1 MSPVPAADEVRV
13 HGVGGP
19 QAAKILG
26 VIDETDTE
34 VLAPPALPSPAEP
47 AEPAGDGAPAH
58 LFSDSKS
65 RVVGRIG
72 DPAVVAYEWGGL
84 TLGSLT
90 NALWVAY
97 LPLTVLNVAGWSQR
111 PGAGRG
117 NRAVAHVLCGL
128 GTLTY
133 VGWLGYVLLDLVGR
147 QWRDRLVAA
156 DLPSVLEGPV
166 RWGGLS
172 FAHLLFALALGALW
186 WANRRSGRSFEGAT
200 AGETAAS
207 WHEAEAVTDAAFFGH
222 AASYGRLRLRH
233 ELLAVAGAVAVV
245 LLGFVERHPVG
256 AAPDTSLSSIG
267 LAIVVLAAVQGVLLV
282 LLWLTCPWLGSVP
295 QAVLATIGTVLC
307 HAAFAGLG
315 ITAVERLSRWPKLEG
330 SPRPVIAGPELGF
343 ADFFF
348 VALAA
353 AVLLCAIFSAVT
365 ARRRRAIGYPPA
377 APPKLPTA
385 LVARAT
391 TFGALIALSFVGAL
405 VLLVALQLG
414 DVELGGPST
423 WWGSVIDWYEGYEA
437 AQNAAQKLG
446 GLALVGIALAF
457 VAVLRRPRDG
467 TFARILGNVWDV
479 LTFWPRRFHPF
490 AVPPYA
496 ERAVPELRL
505 VVRAS
510 REAGRTVV
518 LAGHSQGSVLS
529 FAAAAQELAAR
540 PGQGPISFLS
550 FGSPLGTLYDQAFP
564 AYFGDRTRRA
574 VAATIAGAGGRWWN
588 LYRSTDPI
596 SGPVGAGGA
605 TTGEWFDK
613 WLPDPRGVAVPNPF
627 PLPPPLERSRPPY
640 AEDGHN
646 FYLADP
652 VTRELRDRLRDPSAV
667 SAAALAGLR
676 DPNAA
681 TEL

>member
-26 VIDETDTE
+26 VLDETDTE
-34 VLAPPALPSPAEP
+34 VLAPPAVPSPAES
-47 AEPAGDGAPAH
+47 AGAGTPSR
-58 LFSDSKS
+58 LFADAKS

-72 DPAVVAYEWGGL
+72 DPTVVAYEWGGL
-84 TLGSLT
+84 TLGSLA

-166 RWGGLS
+166 RWGGLP

-207 WHEAEAVTDAAFFGH
+207 WQEADEVTDPAFFGH
-222 AASYGRLRLRH
+222 ATSYRRLRSRH
-233 ELLAVAGAVAVV
+233 ELLALAGAVVVV
-245 LLGFVERHPVG
+245 LLGFVARHPVG
-256 AAPDTSLSSIG
+256 AAPSTSLSSIG
-267 LAIVVLAAVQGVLLV
+267 LGILVLAAVQGLVLV
-282 LLWLTCPWLGSVP
+282 LLWISCPWRASVP
-295 QAVLATIGTVLC
+295 QAVLATLGTVLC

-315 ITAVERLSRWPKLEG
+315 ITAVERLSRWPELEG
-330 SPRPVIAGPELGF
+330 LPRPVIAGAELGF

-353 AVLLCAIFSAVT
+353 AVVLCALFSAVT
-365 ARRRRAIGYPPA
+365 ARRGGVPRGYPPE
-377 APPKLPTA
+377 APPKLVTA

-391 TFGALIALSFVGAL
+391 TFGSLLALSFVGAF

-414 DVELGGPST
+414 ELNLRGPAT
-423 WWGSVIDWYEGYEA
+423 WWGSVVDWYERYETA
-437 AQNAAQKLG
+437 RNAAQTLG

-457 VAVLRRPRDG
+457 VAVLRRPREG
-467 TFARILGNVWDV
+467 TVARILGNVWDV

-510 REAGRTVV
+510 RQATRPVL

-529 FAAAAQELAAR
+529 FTAVAQELAAV
-540 PGQGPISFLS
+540 PGQGPVSFLS

-564 AYFGDRTRRA
+564 AYFGDGTRRSVA
-574 VAATIAGAGGRWWN
+574 VAIAGSGGRWWN
-588 LYRSTDPI
+588 LFRSTDAI

-605 TTGEWFDK
+605 TTPEWFDK

-640 AEDGHN
+640 AENGHN

-652 VTRELRDRLRDPSAV
+652 VARELRARLRDPSPV
-667 SAAALAGLR
+667 SPEALAGL
-676 DPNAA
+676 
-681 TEL
+681 

>member
-1 MSPVPAADEVRV
+1 MGPVPPAEEVRV

-26 VIDETDTE
+26 VLDETDTE
-34 VLAPPALPSPAEP
+34 VVVAPPLPSPSV
-47 AEPAGDGAPAH
+47 GRGGAMAVH
-58 LFSDSKS
+58 LFADAKS
-65 RVVGRIG
+65 GVVRRIG
-72 DPAVVAYEWGGL
+72 EPAVVAYEWGGL
-84 TLGSLT
+84 TLGSLA

-147 QWRDRLVAA
+147 QWRDRLVAS
-156 DLPSVLEGPV
+156 DLPSALEGAI
-166 RWGGLS
+166 RWGGLP

-200 AGETAAS
+200 LGETADS
-207 WHEAEAVTDAAFFGH
+207 WHEADHVADPAFFGH
-222 AASYGRLRLRH
+222 GASYRRLRTRH
-233 ELLAVAGAVAVV
+233 ELLALAGALAVV
-245 LLGFVERHPVG
+245 ALGFVPRRLAG
-256 AAPDTSLSSIG
+256 AAPAASLSSIG
-267 LAIVVLAAVQGVLLV
+267 LGIVVLAAVQGLLLV
-282 LLWLTCPWLGSVP
+282 LVWISCPWFGSVP
-295 QAVLATIGTVLC
+295 QAVLATVGTVLC

-315 ITAVERLSRWPKLEG
+315 ITAVERLSRWPKLE
-330 SPRPVIAGPELGF
+330 PVRPVIAGAELGF

-353 AVLLCAIFSAVT
+353 AVLLCGIFSAVT
-365 ARRRRAIGYPPA
+365 ARRRRVPDGYPA
-377 APPKLPTA
+377 TARPKLLTA
-385 LVARAT
+385 LVGRAT

-405 VLLVALQLG
+405 VLLVTLQLG
-414 DVELGGPST
+414 ALELRGPST
-423 WWGSVIDWYEGYEA
+423 WWGSVVDWYEGYEA
-437 AQNAAQKLG
+437 SRNAAQQLG
-446 GLALVGIALAF
+446 GVALAGIALAL
-457 VAVLRRPRDG
+457 VAVLRRPREG
-467 TFARILGNVWDV
+467 TVARIVGNVWDV

-505 VVRAS
+505 VLRAS
-510 REAGRTVV
+510 RGPSRPVV

-529 FAAAAQELAAR
+529 FTAIAQELATGGGR
-540 PGQGPISFLS
+540 GPVSLLS
-550 FGSPLGTLYDQAFP
+550 FGSPLGTLYHQAFP
-564 AYFGDRTRRA
+564 AYFGAATRDA
-574 VAATIAGAGGRWWN
+574 VATAVAGAGGRWWN
-588 LYRSTDPI
+588 LYRSTDAI

-605 TTGEWFDK
+605 TTAEWFDK
-613 WLPDPRGVAVPNPF
+613 WLPDPRGTTVPNPV

-640 AEDGHN
+640 AENGHN

-652 VTRELRDRLRDPSAV
+652 VVREMRARLRDPSPV
-667 SAAALAGLR
+667 SAAALVQL
-676 DPNAA
+676 
-681 TEL
+681 

>member
-1 MSPVPAADEVRV
+1 MSPVPAAEELRV

-26 VIDETDTE
+26 VLDETDTE
-34 VLAPPALPSPAEP
+34 VLAPPALPPPSEP
-47 AEPAGDGAPAH
+47 IGPQAPVH
-58 LFSDSKS
+58 LFADDKS

-72 DPAVVAYEWGGL
+72 EPAVVAYEWGGL
-84 TLGSLT
+84 TLGSLA

-117 NRAVAHVLCGL
+117 SRAVAHVLCGL

-147 QWRDRLVAA
+147 QWRDRLVAS
-156 DLPSVLEGPV
+156 DLPSALEGAVRSAGLPV
-166 RWGGLS
+166 
-172 FAHLLFALALGALW
+172 AHLLFTLALGALW
-186 WANRRSGRSFEGAT
+186 WANRRSGRSFEGVTLGDT
-200 AGETAAS
+200 ARS
-207 WHEAEAVTDAAFFGH
+207 WHEAADVADPAFFGH
-222 AASYGRLRLRH
+222 AASYRRLRSRH
-233 ELLAVAGAVAVV
+233 ELLALAGAVVVV
-245 LLGFVERHPVG
+245 LLGFVPRHPAG
-256 AAPDTSLSSIG
+256 AAPYTSLSSIG
-267 LAIVVLAAVQGVLLV
+267 LGIVMLAAVQGLLLV
-282 LLWLTCPWLGSVP
+282 LLWLCCPRLVSVP

-315 ITAVERLSRWPKLEG
+315 ITAVERLSRWPKLEPF
-330 SPRPVIAGPELGF
+330 PRPVIAGAELGF

-348 VALAA
+348 VALAVA
-353 AVLLCAIFSAVT
+353 VVLCAVLAVVT
-365 ARRRRAIGYPPA
+365 ARRGGVANGYPA
-377 APPKLPTA
+377 TAPPKLVTA

-391 TFGALIALSFVGAL
+391 TFGALLALSFVAAL
-405 VLLVALQLG
+405 VVLVALQL
-414 DVELGGPST
+414 DDLDLQGPAT
-423 WWGSVIDWYEGYEA
+423 WWSSVVDWYEGYEA

-446 GLALVGIALAF
+446 GLALVGIALAV

-467 TFARILGNVWDV
+467 TVARIVGNVWDV

-510 REAGRTVV
+510 RDRSRSVV

-529 FAAAAQELAAR
+529 FTAIAQELATA
-540 PGQGPISFLS
+540 PDQGPVSFLS

-564 AYFGDRTRRA
+564 AYFGVRTRQA
-574 VAATIAGAGGRWWN
+574 VAGAVAGADGRWWN

-605 TTGEWFDK
+605 TPGEWFDK
-613 WLPDPRGVAVPNPF
+613 WLPDPRGTRVPNPV

-652 VTRELRDRLRDPSAV
+652 VAREMRARLGDRSSV
-667 SAAALAGLR
+667 SAAALAAL
-676 DPNAA
+676 
-681 TEL
+681 

>member
-1 MSPVPAADEVRV
+1 MSPVPTAEEVRV

-26 VIDETDTE
+26 VLDDTDVE
-34 VLAPPALPSPAEP
+34 VLVPPALPPPSGATGPAP
-47 AEPAGDGAPAH
+47 PVH
-58 LFSDSKS
+58 LFADAKS
-65 RVVGRIG
+65 RVVRRIG
-72 DPAVVAYEWGGL
+72 DPGVVAYEWGGL
-84 TLGSLT
+84 TLGSLA

-117 NRAVAHVLCGL
+117 NRAVVHVLCGL

-133 VGWLGYVLLDLVGR
+133 VGWLGYLLLDLVGR

-156 DLPSVLEGPV
+156 DLPSVVEGPI
-166 RWGGLS
+166 RWGGLP
-172 FAHLLFALALGALW
+172 FAHVLFALALGALW

-200 AGETAAS
+200 LGDSARS
-207 WHEAEAVTDAAFFGH
+207 WHEADDVTDPAFFGH
-222 AASYGRLRLRH
+222 AASYRRLRSRH
-233 ELLAVAGAVAVV
+233 ELLALAGAVVV
-245 LLGFVERHPVG
+245 ILLGAVTRHPAA
-256 AAPDTSLSSIG
+256 AAPDSSLSSIG
-267 LAIVVLAAVQGVLLV
+267 LGVVVLAAAQGLLLV
-282 LLWLTCPWLGSVP
+282 LLWISCPWSASVP
-295 QAVLATIGTVLC
+295 QAVLATVGTVLC

-315 ITAVERLSRWPKLEG
+315 ITAVERLSRWPKLETP
-330 SPRPVIAGPELGF
+330 SRPVIAGPELGF

-353 AVLLCAIFSAVT
+353 AVVLCAVFSAVT
-365 ARRRRAIGYPPA
+365 ARRGGDPQGYPPTA
-377 APPKLPTA
+377 RPKLLTA

-391 TFGALIALSFVGAL
+391 TFGALVALSFVGAL
-405 VLLVALQLG
+405 ALLVALQAG
-414 DVELGGPST
+414 DLELHRPST
-423 WWGSVIDWYEGYEA
+423 WWSSVVDWYEGYEVS
-437 AQNAAQKLG
+437 QNAAQKLG

-457 VAVLRRPRDG
+457 VAVLRRPRNG
-467 TFARILGNVWDV
+467 TVARILGNVWDV

-505 VVRAS
+505 VVRTFRDAS
-510 REAGRTVV
+510 RPVV

-529 FAAAAQELAAR
+529 FTAIAQELAAV
-540 PGQGPISFLS
+540 PGQGPVSFLS

-564 AYFGDRTRRA
+564 AYFGAATRQA
-574 VAATIAGAGGRWWN
+574 VAVGIAGARGRWWN
-588 LYRSTDPI
+588 LYRSTDAI
-596 SGPVGAGGA
+596 SGPTGAGRA
-605 TTGEWFDK
+605 TTAEWFDK
-613 WLPDPRGVAVPNPF
+613 WLPDPRWTTVPNPV

-652 VTRELRDRLRDPSAV
+652 VAREMRVRLRDPSPVTPAV
-667 SAAALAGLR
+667 LSAL
-676 DPNAA
+676 
-681 TEL
+681 

>member
-1 MSPVPAADEVRV
+1 MSPVPAAEEVRV

-26 VIDETDTE
+26 VLDETDTE
-34 VLAPPALPSPAEP
+34 VLVPPALPPLP
-47 AEPAGDGAPAH
+47 GPTGPTAPAH
-58 LFSDSKS
+58 LFADAKS

-72 DPAVVAYEWGGL
+72 DPDVVAYEWGGL
-84 TLGSLT
+84 TLGSLA

-97 LPLTVLNVAGWSQR
+97 LPLTVLNVAGWAQR
-111 PGAGRG
+111 PGAGRA
-117 NRAVAHVLCGL
+117 NRALAHVLCGL

-156 DLPSVLEGPV
+156 DVPALLEDAI

-172 FAHLLFALALGALW
+172 VAHLLFAVVLGALW
-186 WANRRSGRSFEGAT
+186 WANRRSGRSFEGASLGDT
-200 AGETAAS
+200 ARS
-207 WHEAEAVTDAAFFGH
+207 WHEADDVTAPAFFGH
-222 AASYGRLRLRH
+222 AASYRRLRSRH
-233 ELLAVAGAVAVV
+233 ELLALAGAAAVV
-245 LLGFVERHPVG
+245 LLGFLERHPVG
-256 AAPDTSLSSIG
+256 AAPFTSLSSIG
-267 LAIVVLAAVQGVLLV
+267 LGIVLLAAAQGLLLV
-282 LLWLTCPWLGSVP
+282 LLWLSCPWFASVP
-295 QAVLATIGTVLC
+295 QAVLATVGTVLC

-315 ITAVERLSRWPKLEG
+315 ITAVERLSRWPKLEAG
-330 SPRPVIAGPELGF
+330 PRPVVAGAELGF

-348 VALAA
+348 VALAV
-353 AVLLCAIFSAVT
+353 AVVLCLVFSVVS
-365 ARRRRAIGYPPA
+365 ARRRRGVDGYPTT
-377 APPKLPTA
+377 APPKLLTT

-391 TFGALIALSFVGAL
+391 TFGSLIALSFVGAL
-405 VLLVALQLG
+405 VALVALQL
-414 DVELGGPST
+414 DDLDLHGPST
-423 WWGSVIDWYEGYEA
+423 WWGSVVDWYEGYEA
-437 AQNAAQKLG
+437 SQNAAQELG

-467 TFARILGNVWDV
+467 TFARIVGNIWDV

-510 REAGRTVV
+510 RDASRPVV

-529 FAAAAQELAAR
+529 FTAVAQELVAE
-540 PGQGPISFLS
+540 PGRGPVSFLS

-564 AYFGDRTRRA
+564 AYFGASRRRALAAA
-574 VAATIAGAGGRWWN
+574 VAAAGGRWWN

-596 SGPVGAGGA
+596 SGPVGDGDARTA
-605 TTGEWFDK
+605 EWFDK
-613 WLPDPRGVAVPNPF
+613 WLPDPRGLTVPNPV

-640 AEDGHN
+640 GEDGHN

-652 VTRELRDRLRDPSAV
+652 VARELRVQLRDASPV
-667 SAAALAGLR
+667 SPEVLA
-676 DPNAA
+676 
-681 TEL
+681 EL